1 MVAKTATG
9 AAKKDQL
16 RVANRADQSPER
28 RMAHTA
34 IHPAVS
40 AAATVIKFA
49 SGTFGELEI
58 TETVEALNDNVQAV
72 KAGDLSGPEAML
84 VSQAN
89 SLNAIFTELA
99 RRSAA
104 NMGEYIEAS
113 EKYMR
118 LALKAQAQCRA
129 TIETL
134 AALKNPPVVIARQA
148 NISAG
153 PQQVN
158 NGVASCAENSSNRP
172 NELLEQSHEPRLDP
186 GATRAPGGCDPALVP
201 VEASH
206 RTQNSGRQSA
216 LKPQCLQGRP

>member
-1 MVAKTATG
+1 MPAKP
-9 AAKKDQL
+9 AAKPAKQDSLQVEQTPGKS
-16 RVANRADQSPER
+16 RERSMAD
-28 RMAHTA
+28 TA
-34 IHPAVS
+34 LHPTVG
-40 AAATVIKFA
+40 AAATVLCFA
-49 SGTFGELEI
+49 KGTFGTLGI
-58 TETVEALNDNVQAV
+58 TETVEALNDNVSAV
-72 KAGDLSGPEAML
+72 KKGNLGGPEAML
-84 VSQAN
+84 VSQAH
-89 SLNAIFTELA
+89 SLDAIFTELA

-158 NGVASCAENSSNRP
+158 NGSPPRAKFSNNQP
-172 NELLEQSHEPRLDP
+172 NELLEHHHDPRLEP
-186 GATRAPGGCDPALVP
+186 GAAGTPSTSNPALVP
-201 VEASH
+201 VEASY
-206 RTQNSGRQSA
+206 RT
-216 LKPQCLQGRP
+216 

>member
-28 RMAHTA
+28 RMADTA

-49 SGTFGELEI
+49 NGTFGELEI

-84 VSQAN
+84 ISQAH

-99 RRSAA
+99 RRSAV

-158 NGVASCAENSSNRP
+158 NGAASCGENSSNRP

-186 GATRAPGGCDPALVP
+186 GAAGQAGSCDPALVP
-201 VEASH
+201 MEASD
-206 RTQNSGRQSA
+206 
-216 LKPQCLQGRP
+216 RP